1 MGIGIQ
7 TRWAALVVALALAV
21 AVSSAGGEAGTGDV
35 PKGIVHRLPA
45 TGRTYELLV
54 PPAAAA
60 EMKDLPLVVYL
71 HPSGKPQLERAKRD
85 YWPLLAKRKCLLALP
100 RSRSTRMWL
109 SGEDKYVLDV
119 IADVQTRY
127 SVDAK
132 RIILLGVSGGG
143 QTALFLA
150 DHLPERF
157 RALILVST
165 SPVVIRGQRFTWFYP
180 NRKVLKRCPYFVVNH
195 ITLGSSLMYWRQVQ
209 AKLNPAGASISIL
222 PVTGKVEDY
231 QPPPKALGP
240 WLDEVLAGK
249 HPTPLPDPQKLAVA
263 RMFAKV
269 VSALPAAIAKAVPA
283 GTGRQ
288 FTKAGKVL
296 TLSVAAPAGFERT
309 PSREAEKDSTGAA
322 LTQLRLEHAK
332 WPIAIRC
339 DARAT
344 ARPMSAVLAQ
354 EEQATIARGM
364 LYQIYRT
371 GRLTVAG
378 RSWNY
383 KIGSITY
390 PDRRRGWVSSLFIHA
405 AAVIRTDPRRWLTVL
420 VTDETQQPVAKEL
433 AGILKTALAG
443 ISARPAAPA
452 GKDRRPLMPGGQSHH

>member
-1 MGIGIQ
+1 MGMGIQ
-7 TRWAALVVALALAV
+7 TRWVALAVAV
-21 AVSSAGGEAGTGDV
+21 AVSSAGGEAAAGDV

-100 RSRSTRMWL
+100 RSKSTRMWL

-157 RALILVST
+157 RALILVAT

-195 ITLGSSLMYWRQVQ
+195 ITQGSSLMYWRQVQ

-249 HPTPLPDPQKLAVA
+249 QPAPLPDPQKLAVA
-263 RMFAKV
+263 KMFAKV
-269 VSALPAAIAKAVPA
+269 VSALPAAIVKAAPA
-283 GTGRQ
+283 AGARR
-288 FTKAGKVL
+288 FTKVGKAF
-296 TLSVAAPAGFERT
+296 TLSVSAPAGFERT
-309 PSREAEKDSTGAA
+309 PSREAKKDSTGAV

-332 WPIAIRC
+332 WPIAVRC

-344 ARPMSAVLAQ
+344 AKPMPAVLAQ
-354 EEQATIARGM
+354 EERTTIARGM
-364 LYQIYRT
+364 LYQVYRSGKLGAT
-371 GRLTVAG
+371 G
-378 RSWNY
+378 RSWTY

-405 AAVIRTDPRRWLTVL
+405 AAPIKADPCRWLTVL
-420 VTDETQQPVAKEL
+420 VTDETQQPEAKGL
-433 AGILKTALAG
+433 ASVLRTALG
-443 ISARPAAPA
+443 SISAGPVPATRKA
-452 GKDRRPLMPGGQSHH
+452 GNTARQ